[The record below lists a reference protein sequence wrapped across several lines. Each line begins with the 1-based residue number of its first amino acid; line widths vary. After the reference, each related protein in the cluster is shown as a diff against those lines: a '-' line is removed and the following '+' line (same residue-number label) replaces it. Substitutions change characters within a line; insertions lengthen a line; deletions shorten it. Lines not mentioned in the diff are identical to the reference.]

1 MSIRYL
7 PVLLLALFADTA
19 QAEES
24 SCPQLNP
31 GLLPLSPDNKLIV
44 TADEIEGASG
54 DVGTLTGAVRLQL
67 GSREFKSD
75 ALSYDDGGKIV
86 LANNPSQFRNEDYL
100 ILSRSARYDLTR
112 ESGVFR
118 NSEFTLLSRG
128 ARGKA
133 VEMAVEK
140 SGRAVLTSL
149 SYTTCSPG
157 RDSWRLTAETLDLDQ
172 EKGVGTARNATLR
185 LGPVPVLYTP
195 YVQFPI
201 DGERHT
207 GLLAP
212 TVGNN
217 TRTGLD
223 ARFPVYLNLAPNY
236 DAIVTPRL
244 MSDRGAQLAV
254 SGRYLLARS
263 AGNVNVEYLP
273 NDAQFNDESR
283 AFAEFQHDGLLNR
296 RVSLQLHYAEAS
308 DPNYF
313 EDLSFVPGFSTLTY
327 LDSSARLVYQAPASY
342 SLQALVQK
350 FQPLAGTVAV
360 DDPYQRLPE
369 LRFDGIT
376 RNEYFNTRLGLSA
389 EATNFARTGS
399 VQGVRQVVKPSV
411 YWTRDAG
418 GYYTAVQGDLHLTR
432 YQLRDEENQQL
443 DDRSRSLPVVS
454 GDAGLRFARTGGN
467 GGLQLLEPRLF
478 YLYAPFRDQDGLPIF
493 DTGQPDYDFP
503 QLFARN
509 RFIGNDRIA
518 DANQLTTA
526 LTYRALEPVGGATR
540 LTASLGQIYRFEPT
554 RVTVPGLAAPDA
566 GGADYLASGE
576 YRITSRFSTTALLQ
590 VSPDTG
596 RFSRT
601 NLALRY
607 RDSRYRADFAYR
619 YRAGLLEQFDT
630 SGSAPITRAWRAA
643 GRVRY
648 SARDDRILDAL
659 AGLEYETCCY
669 AVRGAY
675 RRYLVNSLGEV
686 DNGIFFQLELKGL
699 SRLGTG
705 FEELLTGDS
714 RPLGDD

>member
-1 MSIRYL
+1 MSARIL
-7 PVLLLALFADTA
+7 PALALALFASA
-19 QAEES
+19 ASAEEA

-31 GLLPLSPDNKLIV
+31 GELALSPEDKLVV
-44 TADEIEGASG
+44 TADQIEGAAG

-67 GSREFKSD
+67 GNREFKSD
-75 ALSYDDGGKIV
+75 ALRYDDGKRLV
-86 LANNPSQFRNEDYL
+86 LADSPSQFRNEDYL
-100 ILSRSARYDLTR
+100 ILSRSASYDLNR
-112 ESGVFR
+112 ESGIFR

-133 VEMAVEK
+133 EEMAIEK
-140 SGRAVLTSL
+140 SGRAVLSRL

-157 RDSWRLTAETLDLDQ
+157 RDSWRLTAAQLDLNR

-185 LGPVPVLYTP
+185 LGPVPILYTP
-195 YVQFPI
+195 YIQFPI

-207 GLLAP
+207 GLLFP
-212 TVGNN
+212 TIGNN
-217 TRTGLD
+217 TRTGFD
-223 ARFPVYLNLAPNY
+223 ARFPLYLNLAPNY
-236 DAIVTPRL
+236 DAVITPRL
-244 MSDRGAQLAV
+244 MSDRGSQLAA
-254 SGRYLLARS
+254 SGRYLLPRS
-263 AGNVNVEYLP
+263 AGSANVEYLP
-273 NDAQFNDESR
+273 SDAQFGGRSR
-283 AFAEFQHDGLLNR
+283 AFSEFQHDGLINN

-313 EDLSFVPGFSTLTY
+313 EDLSFVPGFSTFTFLE
-327 LDSSARLVYQAPASY
+327 SSARLVYQAPASH
-342 SLQALVQK
+342 SVQALVQK

-376 RNEYFNTRLGLSA
+376 RNEFLNTRLGLNV
-389 EATNFARTGS
+389 EATNFAKTGA
-399 VQGVRQVVKPSV
+399 VQGVRQVVKP
-411 YWTRDAG
+411 YLTWTRDAG

-432 YQLRDEENQQL
+432 YQLRDEDNQQL
-443 DDRSRSLPVVS
+443 DDRQRTLPVVS
-454 GDAGLRFARTGGN
+454 GDAGLRFARTGRD

-478 YLYAPFRDQDGLPIF
+478 YLYAPYRDQDGLPIF
-493 DTGQPDYDFP
+493 DAGQPDYDFP

-509 RFIGNDRIA
+509 RFIGYDRIA

-526 LTYRALEPVGGATR
+526 LSYRSLDPLGGATR
-540 LTASLGQIYRFEPT
+540 LTASLGQIYRFDPS

-566 GGADYLASGE
+566 GSSDYLGSAE
-576 YRITSRFSTTALLQ
+576 WRINSKVSTTALLQ
-590 VSPDTG
+590 ASPDTG

-601 NLALRY
+601 NFAARY
-607 RDSRYRADFAYR
+607 RGARYRADVAYR

-630 SGSAPITRAWRAA
+630 SGSAPIARAWRAA

-648 SARDDRILDAL
+648 SARDDRILDAV

-705 FEELLTGDS
+705 FEELLTGDN